1 MYIETTEKLLDFI
14 EKSPTAFQAVDE
26 MQKRLT
32 ENGFEVLSE
41 KEYWKLIPGG
51 KYLVTRNN
59 SALIAFCIPEKES
72 RVFHIMAS
80 HSDSPSFKIK
90 ENPEIKVDNSYV
102 KLNVEKYGGMLM
114 APWFDRPL
122 SVAGRVI
129 IRRNGGLKEKLINI
143 KRDLV
148 MIPNLAIHMNREANN
163 GVSYNPQKDLQ
174 PLFAVGNTDRTLLE
188 IIAEQTGVK
197 KEDIISHDL
206 FLYNRMPGTIWGAD
220 KEFVSS
226 ARLDDLQCAFA
237 SMEGLLRAQ
246 NHESIAVHCV
256 MDNEEVGSG
265 TKQGAASTFL
275 KDTLLRINMGL
286 GRTYEEYLMTLAG
299 SFMVSADN
307 AHALHPNYTDKTDP
321 TNHPVLN
328 KGIVIKFN
336 ANQKYCTD
344 AVSAAIFKE
353 LCTKAGVPYQ
363 TFVNRSD
370 IAGGSTLGNISN
382 TQVPMNTVDIGLPQL
397 AMHSPYETAG
407 VKDTEYL
414 VRAAEEL
421 FAEKFWMKY
430 YAEEMAERKEGQ
442 NDER

>member
-41 KEYWKLIPGG
+41 KEYWKLVPGG

-129 IRRNGGLKEKLINI
+129 IRRNGGLKEKLVNI

-163 GVSYNPQKDLQ
+163 GVSYNPQKDLL
-174 PLFAVGNTDRTLLE
+174 PLFAAGNTDRTLLE
-188 IIAEQTGVK
+188 IIAEQVGIK

-206 FLYNRMPGTIWGAD
+206 FLYNRMPGTVWGAD
-220 KEFVSS
+220 REFVSS

-299 SFMVSADN
+299 SFMISADN
-307 AHALHPNYTDKTDP
+307 AHALHPNYIEKADP
-321 TNHPVLN
+321 VNRPLPN
-328 KGIVIKFN
+328 GGIVIKYN

-344 AVSAAIFKE
+344 AVSAAKFKN
-353 LCTKAGVPYQ
+353 LCDRAGVKYQ

-370 IAGGSTLGNISN
+370 VPGGSTLGNISN

-407 VKDTEYL
+407 VEDTGSFI
-414 VRAAEEL
+414 RAAEE
-421 FAEKFWMKY
+421 FF
-430 YAEEMAERKEGQ
+430 R
-442 NDER
+442 

>member
-41 KEYWKLIPGG
+41 KEYWKLVPGG

-163 GVSYNPQKDLQ
+163 GVAYNPQKDLQ
-174 PLFAVGNTDRTLLE
+174 PLFAAGNTDRTLLE

-363 TFVNRSD
+363 TFINRSD

-421 FAEKFWMKY
+421 FA
-430 YAEEMAERKEGQ
+430 
-442 NDER
+442 

>member
-1 MYIETTEKLLDFI
+1 MHYKTTESLLAFI
-14 EKSPTAFQAVDE
+14 KKSPTAFQATAE
-26 MQKRLT
+26 MEKKFA
-32 ENGFEVLSE
+32 ENGYQLLSE
-41 KEYWKLIPGG
+41 QEYWKLQPGG
-51 KYLVTRNN
+51 KYIVTRNH
-59 SALIAFCIPEKES
+59 SALIAFSIPKKEC
-72 RVFHIMAS
+72 RKFHIIAS
-80 HSDSPSFKIK
+80 HSDSPAFKIK

-129 IRRNGGLKEKLINI
+129 IRRNDGLEEKLVDI

-163 GVSYNPQKDLQ
+163 GVAYNPQKDLL
-174 PLFAVGNTDRTLLE
+174 PLFAAENTDRTLSEL
-188 IIAEQTGVK
+188 IAEQVGIK

-206 FLYNRMPGTIWGAD
+206 FLYNRMPGTVWGAD
-220 KEFVSS
+220 REFVSS

-299 SFMVSADN
+299 SFMISADN
-307 AHALHPNYTDKTDP
+307 AHALHPNYIEKADP
-321 TNHPVLN
+321 VNRPLPN
-328 KGIVIKFN
+328 GGIVIKYN

-344 AVSAAIFKE
+344 AVSAAKFKD
-353 LCTKAGVPYQ
+353 LCDRAGVKYQ

-370 IAGGSTLGNISN
+370 VPGGSTLGNISN

-407 VKDTEYL
+407 VEDTGSFI
-414 VRAAEEL
+414 RAAEE
-421 FAEKFWMKY
+421 FFI
-430 YAEEMAERKEGQ
+430 
-442 NDER
+442 

>member
-59 SALIAFCIPEKES
+59 STLIAFCIPEKES

-206 FLYNRMPGTIWGAD
+206 FLYNRMPGTVWGAD
-220 KEFVSS
+220 REFVSS

-421 FAEKFWMKY
+421 FA
-430 YAEEMAERKEGQ
+430 
-442 NDER
+442 

>member
-1 MYIETTEKLLDFI
+1 MYIETTEKLLEFI

-26 MQKRLT
+26 MKRRLT
-32 ENGFEVLSE
+32 ENGFEILSE
-41 KEYWKLIPGG
+41 REHWKLVPGG
-51 KYLVTRNN
+51 KYVVTRNN
-59 SALIAFCIPEKES
+59 SALIAFVIPEDPPF
-72 RVFHIMAS
+72 VFHIMAS
-80 HSDSPSFKIK
+80 HSDSPTFKIK
-90 ENPEIKVDNSYV
+90 ENPEMKVDGSYV

-129 IRRNGGLKEKLINI
+129 IHGNDGLEEKLVNI

-163 GVSYNPQKDLQ
+163 GVAYNPQKDLL
-174 PLFAVGNTDRTLLE
+174 PLFAAGNTDRTLLE

-421 FAEKFWMKY
+421 FA
-430 YAEEMAERKEGQ
+430 
-442 NDER
+442 

>member
-414 VRAAEEL
+414 ARAAEEL
-421 FAEKFWMKY
+421 FA
-430 YAEEMAERKEGQ
+430 
-442 NDER
+442 